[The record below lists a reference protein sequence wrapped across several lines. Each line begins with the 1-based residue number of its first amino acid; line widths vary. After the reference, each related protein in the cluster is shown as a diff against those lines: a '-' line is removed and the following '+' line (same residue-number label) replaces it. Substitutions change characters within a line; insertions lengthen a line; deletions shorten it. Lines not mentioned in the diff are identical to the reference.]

1 MKEDIVLGITAPEDD
16 GQTPLDPDEA
26 RGLLLDWV
34 ATRADLNV
42 AEEQNIAGGIAWGVR
57 SIKRQPVLTQSFLR
71 TLHQKMLG
79 QVWAWAGRYRDTER
93 NIGVAPHAIASEIK
107 ILLDDAKAWDEFD
120 TYPVNERA
128 VRLHHRLT
136 AVHPFPNGNGR
147 CSRVFVDLYLE
158 QHGARQFTWGAG
170 MPVGIQREAYIAAL
184 RAADAHDY
192 APLLAFVRR

>member
-1 MKEDIVLGITAPEDD
+1 
-16 GQTPLDPDEA
+16 
-26 RGLLLDWV
+26 LLDWV

-42 AEEQNIAGGIAWGVR
+42 AEEQNIAGGIAWGAR

-71 TLHQKMLG
+71 ALHQNMLG

-107 ILLDDAKAWDEFD
+107 ILLDDAKAWDELA
-120 TYPVNERA
+120 TYPLNERA

-147 CSRVFVDLYLE
+147 CSRVFVDLYLD
-158 QHGARQFTWGAG
+158 QHGASPFTWGAG
-170 MPVGIQREAYIAAL
+170 MPAGIQREAYIAAL

-192 APLLAFVRR
+192 APLLAFVQR